1 MWIDTRGVAGPDPP
15 GGRALVFDHEIT
27 TSARSRDHGFL
38 HGKMAPSRAAA
49 RGLIRALA
57 ARDRPVIR
65 DENGAAKRAASALS
79 RLAVIT
85 AGARPHDAAFGG
97 VRGSVALR

>member
-1 MWIDTRGVAGPDPP
+1 MAARGLI
-15 GGRALVFDHEIT
+15 RAL
-27 TSARSRDHGFL
+27 
-38 HGKMAPSRAAA
+38 AA

-65 DENGAAKRAASALS
+65 DENATAKRAASALS

-85 AGARPHDAAFGG
+85 AGAPPHDAAFGG
-97 VRGSVALR
+97 LRGSVALR